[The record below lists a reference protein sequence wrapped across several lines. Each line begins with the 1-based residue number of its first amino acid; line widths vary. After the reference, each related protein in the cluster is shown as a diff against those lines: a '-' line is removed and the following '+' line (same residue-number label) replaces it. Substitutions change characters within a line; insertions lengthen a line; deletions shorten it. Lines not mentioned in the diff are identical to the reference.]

1 MVKAR
6 TAAVRGRMRIVAIG
20 MAVVCLVLGGVQA
33 VRAEPTVAQMLTFRP
48 RQEGVSCTTPTAEK
62 ANNCKVTP
70 IKRGEKII
78 GWALK
83 DEDGNLLRKFIDSND
98 DNHIDVWTYCKDG
111 VEVYSEIDTEF
122 TGKPNQFRW
131 LNAGGMKWGIDE
143 NKDGKI
149 DTWKQISPEELS
161 QELLAALAKND
172 VARFQALLI
181 SEAELK
187 ALPADMANRIR
198 EQIKGAADRFQETI
212 TKLGPN
218 LGPKTAWLHLETAA
232 PQCLTAEQTGAA
244 ADIIKHARGTVLF
257 DIGGGNDWV
266 QTGEMI
272 QVAANSWRL
281 TGGPA
286 AGAAPPDGNKGIDD
300 PEVAK
305 LVQELGDLDKHPP
318 EPGDNAALVKHH
330 LKRADL
336 LEKIVAKVKPQER
349 EQWIR
354 QVADSLST
362 AAQASPKDDTTALE
376 RLRTLEAALAKPMP
390 THNLTA
396 YVTFR
401 EMQADYAARL
411 GSRKDEFTKVQQEWL
426 ERLTKFVKDFPRA
439 EDTPDA
445 MLQAGMVAEFL
456 GKDVEA
462 KNWYTQLASQ
472 FADKP
477 QAAKGKGAVERLGLE
492 GQTLRLSGPTL
503 ADTSTTYDIEQVRGK
518 VVLVYYWASWNSQS
532 VGDFAKL
539 KTLVE
544 TYGTKGLEL
553 VCVNLDSSIE
563 DGRKFLKSA
572 SAAATHLYQ
581 ANGLEG
587 KLATDYGILV
597 LPQLFLVGKDGK
609 VVNRNAQIANVE
621 DELKKLLK

>member
-1 MVKAR
+1 MVKGMKR
-6 TAAVRGRMRIVAIG
+6 RGGTWLAAA
-20 MAVVCLVLGGVQA
+20 CLVLGGVSMAQA
-33 VRAEPTVAQMLTFRP
+33 APTVAQMLTFRP
-48 RQEGVSCTTPTAEK
+48 RQEGVVCTTPTAEK
-62 ANNCKVTP
+62 RAKCTVEP
-70 IKRGEKII
+70 IKQQDKVI

-83 DEDGNLLRKFIDSND
+83 DEDGTLLRKFIDTND

-111 VEVYSEIDTEF
+111 VEVYTEIDTEF

-131 LNAGGMKWGIDE
+131 LNAGGMKWGIDD
-143 NKDGKI
+143 NKDGRI
-149 DTWKQISPEELS
+149 DTWKTISPEEAS

-181 SEAELK
+181 TDAEIK
-187 ALPADMANRIR
+187 ALGLPADMANRIR
-198 EQIKGAADRFQETI
+198 EQLKGAADKFQETI

-232 PQCLTAEQTGAA
+232 PQCLTAQQTGAP
-244 ADIIKHARGTVLF
+244 ADIIRHARGTVLF
-257 DIGGGNDWV
+257 DIGGGNDWL

-272 QVAANSWRL
+272 QVAPNSWRL
-281 TGGPA
+281 TGGPT
-286 AGAAPPDGNKGIDD
+286 AGAAPPDSGKGIED
-300 PEVAK
+300 PEIAK
-305 LVQELGDLDKHPP
+305 LVQDLGKYDKDAPTN
-318 EPGDNAALVKHH
+318 EPSPSPAVAKHH
-330 LKRADL
+330 LGRADL
-336 LEKIVAKVKPQER
+336 LEKIVAKVKPQDR

-376 RLRTLEAALAKPMP
+376 RLRNLEAALAKPMP

-401 EMQADYAARL
+401 EMQAEYSTRL
-411 GSRKDEFTKVQQEWL
+411 ASGGGVKYEKIQQEWL
-426 ERLTKFVKDFPRA
+426 ERLNKFVRDFPKG

-462 KNWYTQLASQ
+462 KNWYSQLASQ

-477 QAAKGKGAVERLGLE
+477 QGAKGKGAVERLGLE
-492 GQTLRLSGPTL
+492 GQVFRLSGPTL
-503 ADTSTTYDIEQVRGK
+503 NDTNTTFDIEQVRGK
-518 VVLVYYWASWNSQS
+518 VVLVYYWASWNTQS

-544 TYGTKGLEL
+544 THGPKGLEL
-553 VCVNLDSSIE
+553 VSVNLDSSVK
-563 DGRKFLKSA
+563 DGREFLKTSSA
-572 SAAATHLYQ
+572 VGTHLYQ

-587 KLATDYGILV
+587 KLATDYGIMV
-597 LPQLFLVGKDGK
+597 LPQMFLIGKDGK
-609 VVNRNAQIANVE
+609 VVNRNAQIGNVE
-621 DELKKLLK
+621 DEIKKLLK

>member
-1 MVKAR
+1 MVHGTKR
-6 TAAVRGRMRIVAIG
+6 QVTIWAAA
-20 MAVVCLVLGGVQA
+20 ACLVFGVQA
-33 VRAEPTVAQMLTFRP
+33 ARADAPTPTQILKFRP
-48 RQEGVSCTTPTAEK
+48 RQEGVVFTTPAE
-62 ANNCKVTP
+62 
-70 IKRGEKII
+70 EKISKCTVEPVKRQDKVI

-83 DEDGNLLRKFIDSND
+83 DEDGNLLRRFIDTNG

-111 VEVYSEIDTEF
+111 VEVYSELDTEF

-131 LNAGGMKWGIDE
+131 LGTGGMKWGIDD

-149 DTWKQISPEELS
+149 DSWKQISAEELS
-161 QELLAALAKND
+161 QELLASLVKND
-172 VARFQALLI
+172 AARFQALLI
-181 SEAELK
+181 SEAEIK
-187 ALPADMANRIR
+187 ALGLPADMANRIR
-198 EQIKGAADRFQETI
+198 DQLKGAADKFQETI
-212 TKLGPN
+212 AKLGPN
-218 LGPKTAWLHLETAA
+218 LSPKSAWLHLETAA

-257 DIGGGNDWV
+257 DIGGGNDWL

-305 LVQELGDLDKHPP
+305 LVKELGELDMEKYDPS
-318 EPGDNAALVKHH
+318 DSAAVVRHH

-336 LEKIVAKVKPQER
+336 LEKIIARVKPQER

-362 AAQASPKDDTTALE
+362 AAQSSPKDDTAALE

-401 EMQADYAARL
+401 EMQADYSNRL
-411 GSRKDEFTKVQQEWL
+411 GGSKDKIEKVQQEWL
-426 ERLTKFVKDFPRA
+426 ERLTKFVRDFPKA
-439 EDTPDA
+439 EDVPDA

-456 GKDVEA
+456 SKEIDA
-462 KNWYTQLASQ
+462 KNWYSQLATQ

-477 QAAKGKGAVERLGLE
+477 QAAKAKGAVERLGLE
-492 GQTLRLSGPTL
+492 GQVLHLSGPTL
-503 ADTSTTYDIEQVRGK
+503 ADTSMTFDLEQIRGK
-518 VVLVYYWASWNSQS
+518 VILVYYWASWNTQS
-532 VGDFAKL
+532 AGDFTKL
-539 KTLVE
+539 KSLLE
-544 TYGTKGLEL
+544 THGAKGLEL
-553 VCVNLDSSIE
+553 VTVNLDSDVE
-563 DGRKFLKSA
+563 EGRKFLRS
-572 SAAATHLYQ
+572 SSVVGTHMYQ
-581 ANGLEG
+581 AKGLDG
-587 KLATDYGILV
+587 KLATDYGIML
-597 LPQLFLVGKDGK
+597 LPQTFLVGKDGK

-621 DELKKLLK
+621 DEIKKLLK